1 MNLYPAILTDSIEL
15 VQEQIDLVRSKK
27 KIKTVQIDIIDGY
40 FVDNLTITPMDLV
53 DIKFHDL
60 KIDFHLMTEEPLS
73 FAEEIVNHGKYFPVR
88 VVIGQIE
95 KMSSQEDF
103 ISLLDDYNI
112 MKGLSLDLYTPHE
125 EILDSVFK
133 RLDALQ
139 LMSIKAGAQGHD
151 FNDLVFKKI
160 EAVKR
165 RAQKI
170 NPNLEII
177 IDGGV
182 KLNNIEKLAEAGIDS
197 VGVGSAIWTSDDI
210 NKTLERFCEYA
221 N

>member
-1 MNLYPAILTDSIEL
+1 MNFYPAILTDSLEL
-15 VQEQIDLVRSKK
+15 VQKQINLVRSQKK
-27 KIKTVQIDIIDGY
+27 VKVVQIDIIDGY

-60 KIDFHLMTEEPLS
+60 KIDFHLMTEEPMT

-88 VVIGQIE
+88 VVIGQVE

-103 ISLLDDYNI
+103 VSLLENYNI

-133 RLDALQ
+133 RLDSLQ
-139 LMSIKAGAQGHD
+139 LMSIEAGAQGHS

-160 EAVKR
+160 KQVQA
-165 RAQKI
+165 RAKEI
-170 NPNLEII
+170 NPNLEVIV
-177 IDGGV
+177 DGGV
-182 KLNNIEKLAEAGIDS
+182 KLNNIEKLANAGVDS
-197 VGVGSAIWTSDDI
+197 VGVGSAIWKSEDI
-210 NKTLERFCEYA
+210 SKTLERFCEYA

>member
-1 MNLYPAILTDSIEL
+1 MNFYPTILTDSLEL
-15 VQEQIDLVRSKK
+15 VQEQINLVCSNK
-27 KIKTVQIDIIDGY
+27 KIKTVQIDIIDGF

-53 DIKFHDL
+53 DVKFHDL
-60 KIDFHLMTEEPLS
+60 KIDFHLMTEEPLT

-88 VVIGQIE
+88 VVLGQIE

-103 ISLLDDYNI
+103 ISLLEDYNI

-133 RLDALQ
+133 RLDSLQ
-139 LMSIKAGAQGHD
+139 LMSIEAGAQGHA
-151 FNDLVFKKI
+151 FNDIIFKKI
-160 EAVKR
+160 AAVKK
-165 RAQKI
+165 RANKI
-170 NPNLEII
+170 NPHLEII

-182 KLNNIEKLAEAGIDS
+182 KLSNIEKLVEAEVDS
-197 VGVGSAIWTSDDI
+197 VGVGSAIWTSEDV

>member
-1 MNLYPAILTDSIEL
+1 MNFYPAILTDSLEL
-15 VQEQIDLVRSKK
+15 VQEQIDLVRSNK
-27 KIKTVQIDIIDGY
+27 KINTVQIDIIDGY

-60 KIDFHLMTEEPLS
+60 KIDFHLMTEEPLT

-88 VVIGQIE
+88 IVIGQIE

-103 ISLLDDYNI
+103 VSMLENYNI
-112 MKGLSLDLYTPHE
+112 MKGLSLDLFTPHE

-133 RLDALQ
+133 KLDAIQ
-139 LMSIKAGAQGHD
+139 LMSIEAGVQGSE

-160 EAVKR
+160 EEVKK
-165 RAQKI
+165 RAAKI

-182 KLNNIEKLAEAGIDS
+182 KIDNVEKLVEAGVDS